1 MCNSKISK
9 LEEEQHNM
17 KLKMTEMMNL
27 LKEHLVGGKV
37 TPSEGQSRNVPQ
49 SNNIQ
54 SPKSIALEK
63 RHNFTE
69 GKNACYLLDWA
80 DAIVAEGRWDSSDP
94 NITVH
99 GKPLGPDFMR
109 VWVDV
114 AIVPE
119 SYLFR
124 PNHAMLTIQE
134 AVGST
139 VVLM

>member
-9 LEEEQHNM
+9 LEEEQQNM
-17 KLKMTEMMNL
+17 KLKMTKMMNL
-27 LKEHLVGGKV
+27 LKEHLVVGGKA

-80 DAIVAEGRWDSSDP
+80 DVIVAEGRWDSSDP
-94 NITVH
+94 KLAVH
-99 GKPLGPDFMR
+99 GKPLEPDFM
-109 VWVDV
+109 
-114 AIVPE
+114 
-119 SYLFR
+119 
-124 PNHAMLTIQE
+124 
-134 AVGST
+134 
-139 VVLM
+139 

>member
-17 KLKMTEMMNL
+17 KLKMIEMMNL
-27 LKEHLVGGKV
+27 LKEHLVVGGKV
-37 TPSEGQSRNVPQ
+37 TPSKGQSRNVLQ

-80 DAIVAEGRWDSSDP
+80 YAIVAKGRWDSSDP
-94 NITVH
+94 KITVH

-114 AIVPE
+114 AIVP
-119 SYLFR
+119 
-124 PNHAMLTIQE
+124 
-134 AVGST
+134 
-139 VVLM
+139 